1 MLFQLFNFINKD
13 TDYLLDNIIFLNV
26 NSGDLKNSLQYFVF
40 TKAVND
46 QIKLIPYYKSV
57 ISIMTKD

>member
-13 TDYLLDNIIFLNV
+13 TDYLLDIIFLNV